1 MRLPESALVKLCY
14 DESMNMIG
22 RETVLDLLR
31 SHQCELHNLGD
42 LKLSLSGSI
51 ARNEAHPGSD
61 VDLLV
66 EFDPPVTFDRYM
78 RAKFFLEDLLQY
90 QVDLVIPETLKDR
103 VRPYVEEELIHVA

>member
-1 MRLPESALVKLCY
+1 
-14 DESMNMIG
+14 MIG
-22 RETVLDLLR
+22 RETVLDLLK
-31 SHQCELHNLGD
+31 SHQLELHNLGV
-42 LKLSLSGSI
+42 LKLAIFGSI

-78 RAKFFLEDLLQY
+78 RAKFFLENLLQCP
-90 QVDLVIPETLKDR
+90 VDLVFPETLKDR